1 MIYKSEALN
10 HLRVLYRSRS
20 PKLRE
25 MAYRRLHEL
34 INILLPDK
42 PAEAE

>member
-25 MAYRRLHEL
+25 MAYNRLYEL